1 MHNFRIIEHVPDSYT
16 HNSRDFQMMCNVVDY
31 TNGSVNHYSDSMTSV
46 LSAKHCPTSLL
57 MLLKKKLGFL
67 SGDYLDADALRSILQ
82 VFPVLLKNK
91 GSIKGIQLAVL
102 IFIKYLHI
110 GDTYDVQIIS
120 SDGSRNSPN
129 SYLVKIGL
137 PVKVD
142 DIRLLKDLLE
152 YVIPAGMNIKF
163 STQESIGDKE
173 SNFVSNDTLNVLFMD
188 ESKDGELYSSNT
200 DKTFKIPNDVQAY
213 GDIEVLDK
221 MDGLS
226 YSLLNISSIEL
237 PDSSV
242 NDVELINVEEN
253 E

>member
-31 TNGSVNHYSDSMTSV
+31 INGSINHYSDSMTSV

-67 SGDYLDADALRSILQ
+67 SGDYLDAEALRSILQ
-82 VFPVLLKNK
+82 VFPILLKNK
-91 GSIKGIQLAVL
+91 GSIKGIQLAIL

-120 SDGSRNSPN
+120 SNDSRNSPN

-142 DIRLLKDLLE
+142 DVRLLKDLLE

-163 STQESIGDKE
+163 STQENLLSGE

-188 ESKDGELYSSNT
+188 ESKDGELYSSDT
-200 DKTFKIPNDVQAY
+200 DKTFEMPANAQGYV
-213 GDIEVLDK
+213 DIKALDE

-237 PDSSV
+237 PDNSAS
-242 NDVELINVEEN
+242 DVELSDVEEN